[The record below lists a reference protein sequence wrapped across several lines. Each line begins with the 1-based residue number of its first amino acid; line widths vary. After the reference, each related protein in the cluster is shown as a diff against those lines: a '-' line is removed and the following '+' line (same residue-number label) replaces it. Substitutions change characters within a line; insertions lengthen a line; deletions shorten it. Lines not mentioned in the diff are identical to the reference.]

1 MTDRIVTRRYCYRAL
16 IMGGILVS
24 ITLIG
29 VGAGMGIPAAIIGGV
44 LVLGVLTTTIV
55 LYRN

>member
-1 MTDRIVTRRYCYRAL
+1 
-16 IMGGILVS
+16 MGGILVS